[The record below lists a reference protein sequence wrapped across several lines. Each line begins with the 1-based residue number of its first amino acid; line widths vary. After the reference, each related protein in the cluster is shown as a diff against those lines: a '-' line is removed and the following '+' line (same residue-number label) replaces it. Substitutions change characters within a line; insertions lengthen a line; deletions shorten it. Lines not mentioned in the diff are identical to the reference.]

1 MTDASPK
8 AWAYMI
14 RCQNGSLY
22 TGWTNDLAARVAA
35 HQAGR
40 GARYTR
46 AFRVLALAWAEPQP
60 NKAAALRREA
70 AVKKMT
76 KAQKE
81 ALAAAWE
88 AAGRPGA

>member
-1 MTDASPK
+1 MTHTPPDA
-8 AWAYMI
+8 WVYMM
-14 RCQNGSLY
+14 RCRNGSLY
-22 TGWTNDLAARVAA
+22 TGWTNDLSARAAA
-35 HQAGR
+35 HMAGR

-46 AFRVLALAWAEPQP
+46 AFGAVALAWAEPQP
-60 NKAAALRREA
+60 DRAAALRREA
-70 AVKKMT
+70 AVKKMN